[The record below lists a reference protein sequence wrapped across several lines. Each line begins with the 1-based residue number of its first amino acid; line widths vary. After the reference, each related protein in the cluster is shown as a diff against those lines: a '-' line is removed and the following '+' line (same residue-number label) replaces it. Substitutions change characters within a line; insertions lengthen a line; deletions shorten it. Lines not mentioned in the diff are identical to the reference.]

1 MNLEEIISFDFTSK
15 VMRLFAIAKKIF
27 MFIRRNVFCQI
38 AFVILCTGFEIVQFI
53 DLGLDFENFS
63 LNLFLKKYLS
73 KFIIKD
79 SFTMT
84 FNEHV
89 TGPVLNFTLK
99 TAPSEPNKSKSQVQ
113 VSDETIEIIEIAKIA
128 MRKILAVLFGLFT
141 LSTTGFVHFW

>member
-15 VMRLFAIAKKIF
+15 VMRLFAIAKKFF
-27 MFIRRNVFCQI
+27 MLIRGNVFCQI

-99 TAPSEPNKSKSQVQ
+99 TAPSEPNKFKSQW
-113 VSDETIEIIEIAKIA
+113 DETIEIIAIAKIA
-128 MRKILAVLFGLFT
+128 IRKILAVSFGLFT
-141 LSTTGFVHFW
+141 LSTSGFVHFW